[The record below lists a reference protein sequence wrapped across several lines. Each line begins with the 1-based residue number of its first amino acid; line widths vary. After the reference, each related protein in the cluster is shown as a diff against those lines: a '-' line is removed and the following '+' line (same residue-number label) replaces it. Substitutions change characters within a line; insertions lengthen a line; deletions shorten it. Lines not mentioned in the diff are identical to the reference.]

1 MGGCGLGQKVLFRVN
16 CNLICC
22 VPGQIQGWETQ
33 GELLVLPQLNPGV
46 QGEHLLRQPSWNAA
60 SVLVACVCPVYLVDE
75 LILISVPL
83 SPIAGLVVAPLT
95 FFNTWWVWFKSY
107 EKSVLFW
114 GMDMEFK
121 DKIMWIAPRKWNVSR
136 VWFSRR
142 RYRVT
147 CRQFTSIS
155 TGVGLTNSP
164 LSARFLKIN
173 LHATIMSYYLF
184 KSLPMTEDRI
194 EIYLFFILNT
204 ISLKTLFFL
213 M

>member
-1 MGGCGLGQKVLFRVN
+1 MGGCGLGQKVLFRAN
-16 CNLICC
+16 WNLICC

-83 SPIAGLVVAPLT
+83 SPTVGLVVSPLT
-95 FFNTWWVWFKSY
+95 FSNTWWVWFKSY

-147 CRQFTSIS
+147 YRQFTSMRLVYIYIY
-155 TGVGLTNSP
+155 
-164 LSARFLKIN
+164 IN
-173 LHATIMSYYLF
+173 
-184 KSLPMTEDRI
+184 
-194 EIYLFFILNT
+194 IYKYIYKYINIY
-204 ISLKTLFFL
+204 ISLSDLILIINMLSLIRRIINHSMKA
-213 M
+213 